1 MESILKSNSTELTS
15 INSELPTNIERIIS
29 FIKDTNKESGMNS
42 LKNQLEEYKK
52 LQIAKDS
59 EISKLNDINSSKQN
73 EIDRLKNIIEEQKKG
88 NREKQ
93 LEEEI
98 KLEKEKL
105 NTKIND
111 LELKIYNLNDEK
123 NVLTKENNNL
133 KEQIEAIKQKE
144 ENKDNINQEKEK
156 EKEDKDIIEN
166 NKIDENKD
174 DNNEIEKIKK
184 EKEELSNNYQ
194 QLMKEKLIIEDE
206 KNRLFNEYNNI
217 LEENNKIK
225 NEKNDL
231 NDEYNKLK
239 SEYDK
244 LKEEFNNNEIRLKTY
259 IAQENI
265 KKNNTND
272 DLYITKLTELDELKL
287 KISKY
292 ESGELI
298 PNIVVQKYNK
308 EKSELKNQLTSEF
321 KEKEKNYIK
330 NLEEKDKKIL
340 EYVSKIK
347 QGESRIKILN
357 ENIIGINQE
366 KGELENIVIKQESR
380 VGKLGEKVD
389 KIESLLKNKNDEI
402 RENENYSLKLI
413 NIIKEQK
420 NLIYTLKKEQK
431 SLEENYSTNEETTN
445 TINSLKAQITALKR
459 KLDVKEDSF
468 LTLQKSHKILQE
480 KYLKT
485 CSNNRKKEQELLLN
499 QAKKLRADKIQREKD
514 QLFEKN
520 KKRLEL
526 KKELMEKNYSS
537 LNNFKPKKLPT
548 SASKNKNE
556 QFTLDKE
563 EIIGKLDEGKN
574 DKSTIQMGPVLPI
587 ILSSKNKERIERMKL
602 KSEDDGKFEEISD
615 MMNNII
621 NEL

>member
-1 MESILKSNSTELTS
+1 
-15 INSELPTNIERIIS
+15 
-29 FIKDTNKESGMNS
+29 MNS

-123 NVLTKENNNL
+123 NILTKENNNL

-144 ENKDNINQEKEK
+144 ENNDNINQEK

-184 EKEELSNNYQ
+184 EKEELSNNYE

-239 SEYDK
+239 SEFDK

-265 KKNNTND
+265 NKNNTND

-298 PNIVVQKYNK
+298 PNTVVQKYNK

-431 SLEENYSTNEETTN
+431 SLEENNSTNEETTN

>member
-1 MESILKSNSTELTS
+1 
-15 INSELPTNIERIIS
+15 
-29 FIKDTNKESGMNS
+29 MNS

-59 EISKLNDINSSKQN
+59 EISKLNDINLSKQN

-156 EKEDKDIIEN
+156 EKEDIIEN

-184 EKEELSNNYQ
+184 EKEELSNNYE

-265 KKNNTND
+265 NKNNTND

-330 NLEEKDKKIL
+330 NLEEKDKKLL

-431 SLEENYSTNEETTN
+431 SLEENNSANEETTN

>member
-15 INSELPTNIERIIS
+15 INSELPTNIEKIIS
-29 FIKDTNKESGMNS
+29 FIKDTNKESGTNS

-184 EKEELSNNYQ
+184 EKEELSNNYE

-206 KNRLFNEYNNI
+206 KNRLFNDYNNI

-265 KKNNTND
+265 NKNNTND

-308 EKSELKNQLTSEF
+308 EKSELKNQLISEF

-431 SLEENYSTNEETTN
+431 SLEENNSTNEETTN

-563 EIIGKLDEGKN
+563 EIIGKIDEGKN

>member
-1 MESILKSNSTELTS
+1 
-15 INSELPTNIERIIS
+15 
-29 FIKDTNKESGMNS
+29 MNS

-123 NVLTKENNNL
+123 NILTKENNNL

-184 EKEELSNNYQ
+184 EKEELSNNYE

-265 KKNNTND
+265 NKNNTND

-308 EKSELKNQLTSEF
+308 EKSELKNQLISEF

-431 SLEENYSTNEETTN
+431 SLEENNSTNEETTN

>member
-1 MESILKSNSTELTS
+1 
-15 INSELPTNIERIIS
+15 
-29 FIKDTNKESGMNS
+29 MNS

-184 EKEELSNNYQ
+184 EKEELSNNYE

-265 KKNNTND
+265 NKNNTND

-431 SLEENYSTNEETTN
+431 SLEENNSANEETTN

>member
-1 MESILKSNSTELTS
+1 
-15 INSELPTNIERIIS
+15 
-29 FIKDTNKESGMNS
+29 MNS

-123 NVLTKENNNL
+123 NILTKENNNL

-174 DNNEIEKIKK
+174 ENNEIEKIKK
-184 EKEELSNNYQ
+184 EKEELSNNYE

-265 KKNNTND
+265 NKNNTND

>member
-1 MESILKSNSTELTS
+1 LESILKSNSTELTS
-15 INSELPTNIERIIS
+15 INSELPTNIEKIIS

-156 EKEDKDIIEN
+156 EDKDIIEN

-184 EKEELSNNYQ
+184 EKEELSNNYG
-194 QLMKEKLIIEDE
+194 QLMKEKLIIEEE

-239 SEYDK
+239 SENDK

-265 KKNNTND
+265 NKNNTND

-431 SLEENYSTNEETTN
+431 SLEENNSTNEETTN

>member
-1 MESILKSNSTELTS
+1 
-15 INSELPTNIERIIS
+15 
-29 FIKDTNKESGMNS
+29 MNS

-123 NVLTKENNNL
+123 NILTKENNNL

-144 ENKDNINQEKEK
+144 ENKDNINQEK

-184 EKEELSNNYQ
+184 EKEELSNNYE

-239 SEYDK
+239 SEFDK

-265 KKNNTND
+265 NKNNTND

-298 PNIVVQKYNK
+298 PNIVVKKYNK

-563 EIIGKLDEGKN
+563 EIIGKIDEGKN

>member
-1 MESILKSNSTELTS
+1 
-15 INSELPTNIERIIS
+15 
-29 FIKDTNKESGMNS
+29 MNS

-123 NVLTKENNNL
+123 NILTKENNNL

-184 EKEELSNNYQ
+184 EKEELSNNYE

-239 SEYDK
+239 SEFDK

-265 KKNNTND
+265 NKNNTND

-298 PNIVVQKYNK
+298 PNTVVQKYNK

-340 EYVSKIK
+340 EYASKIK

>member
-1 MESILKSNSTELTS
+1 
-15 INSELPTNIERIIS
+15 
-29 FIKDTNKESGMNS
+29 MNS

-73 EIDRLKNIIEEQKKG
+73 EIDRLKNIIEKQKKG

-123 NVLTKENNNL
+123 NILTKENNNL

-184 EKEELSNNYQ
+184 EKEELSNNYE

-265 KKNNTND
+265 NKNNTND

-431 SLEENYSTNEETTN
+431 SLEENNSTNEETTN

>member
-1 MESILKSNSTELTS
+1 
-15 INSELPTNIERIIS
+15 
-29 FIKDTNKESGMNS
+29 MNS

-59 EISKLNDINSSKQN
+59 EISKLNDINLSKQN

-123 NVLTKENNNL
+123 NILTKENNNL

-156 EKEDKDIIEN
+156 EKEDKDIIEK

-184 EKEELSNNYQ
+184 EKEELSNNYE

-265 KKNNTND
+265 NKNNTND

-431 SLEENYSTNEETTN
+431 SLEENNSTNEETTN

>member
-1 MESILKSNSTELTS
+1 
-15 INSELPTNIERIIS
+15 
-29 FIKDTNKESGMNS
+29 MNS

-123 NVLTKENNNL
+123 NILTKENNNL

-144 ENKDNINQEKEK
+144 ENKDNINQEK

-184 EKEELSNNYQ
+184 EKEELSNNYE
-194 QLMKEKLIIEDE
+194 QLKKEKLIIEEE

-265 KKNNTND
+265 NKNNTND

-298 PNIVVQKYNK
+298 PNTVVQKYNK
-308 EKSELKNQLTSEF
+308 EKSELKNQLISEF

-431 SLEENYSTNEETTN
+431 SLEENNSTNEETTN

>member
-1 MESILKSNSTELTS
+1 
-15 INSELPTNIERIIS
+15 
-29 FIKDTNKESGMNS
+29 MNS

-123 NVLTKENNNL
+123 NILTKENNNL

-144 ENKDNINQEKEK
+144 ENKDNINQEK

-184 EKEELSNNYQ
+184 EKEELSNNYE

-265 KKNNTND
+265 NKNNTND

-308 EKSELKNQLTSEF
+308 EKSELKNQLISEF

-431 SLEENYSTNEETTN
+431 SLEENNSTNEETTN

>member
-1 MESILKSNSTELTS
+1 
-15 INSELPTNIERIIS
+15 
-29 FIKDTNKESGMNS
+29 MNS

-123 NVLTKENNNL
+123 NILTKENNNL

-184 EKEELSNNYQ
+184 EKEELSNNYE

-265 KKNNTND
+265 NKNNTND

-308 EKSELKNQLTSEF
+308 EKSELKNQLISEF

>member
-1 MESILKSNSTELTS
+1 
-15 INSELPTNIERIIS
+15 
-29 FIKDTNKESGMNS
+29 MNS

-156 EKEDKDIIEN
+156 EDKDIIEN

-184 EKEELSNNYQ
+184 EKEELSNNYE

-265 KKNNTND
+265 NKNNTND

-298 PNIVVQKYNK
+298 PNTVVQKYNK

>member
-1 MESILKSNSTELTS
+1 
-15 INSELPTNIERIIS
+15 
-29 FIKDTNKESGMNS
+29 MNS

-123 NVLTKENNNL
+123 NILTKENNNL

-184 EKEELSNNYQ
+184 EKEELSNNYE

-265 KKNNTND
+265 NKNNTND

-330 NLEEKDKKIL
+330 NLEETDKKIL

-431 SLEENYSTNEETTN
+431 SLEENNSTNEETTN

>member
-1 MESILKSNSTELTS
+1 
-15 INSELPTNIERIIS
+15 
-29 FIKDTNKESGMNS
+29 MNS

-123 NVLTKENNNL
+123 NILTKENNNL

-184 EKEELSNNYQ
+184 EKEELSNNYEK
-194 QLMKEKLIIEDE
+194 LMKEKLIIEDE

-265 KKNNTND
+265 NKNNTND

-587 ILSSKNKERIERMKL
+587 ILSSKNKERIEKMKL

>member
-1 MESILKSNSTELTS
+1 
-15 INSELPTNIERIIS
+15 
-29 FIKDTNKESGMNS
+29 MNS

-123 NVLTKENNNL
+123 NILTKENNNL

-156 EKEDKDIIEN
+156 EDKDIIEN

-174 DNNEIEKIKK
+174 GNNEIEKIKK
-184 EKEELSNNYQ
+184 EKEELSNNYE

-265 KKNNTND
+265 NKNNTND

-347 QGESRIKILN
+347 QGESRIKVLN

>member
-1 MESILKSNSTELTS
+1 
-15 INSELPTNIERIIS
+15 
-29 FIKDTNKESGMNS
+29 MNS

-184 EKEELSNNYQ
+184 EKEELSNNYE

-206 KNRLFNEYNNI
+206 KNRLFNDYNNI

-265 KKNNTND
+265 NKNNTND

-431 SLEENYSTNEETTN
+431 SLEENNSTNEETTN

-485 CSNNRKKEQELLLN
+485 CSNNRK
-499 QAKKLRADKIQREKD
+499 
-514 QLFEKN
+514 
-520 KKRLEL
+520 
-526 KKELMEKNYSS
+526 S
-537 LNNFKPKKLPT
+537 
-548 SASKNKNE
+548 
-556 QFTLDKE
+556 
-563 EIIGKLDEGKN
+563 
-574 DKSTIQMGPVLPI
+574 
-587 ILSSKNKERIERMKL
+587 
-602 KSEDDGKFEEISD
+602 
-615 MMNNII
+615 
-621 NEL
+621 

>member
-1 MESILKSNSTELTS
+1 
-15 INSELPTNIERIIS
+15 
-29 FIKDTNKESGMNS
+29 MNS

-156 EKEDKDIIEN
+156 EDKDIIEN
-166 NKIDENKD
+166 KKIDENKD

-184 EKEELSNNYQ
+184 EKEELSNNYE

-265 KKNNTND
+265 NKNNTND

-308 EKSELKNQLTSEF
+308 EKSELKNQLISEF

-431 SLEENYSTNEETTN
+431 SLEENNSTNEETTN

>member
-1 MESILKSNSTELTS
+1 LESILKSNSTELTS
-15 INSELPTNIERIIS
+15 INSELPTNIEKIIS

-156 EKEDKDIIEN
+156 EDKDIIEN

-184 EKEELSNNYQ
+184 EKEELSNNYE

-265 KKNNTND
+265 NKNNTND

-298 PNIVVQKYNK
+298 PNTVVQKYNK

-431 SLEENYSTNEETTN
+431 SLEENNSTNEETTN

>member
-1 MESILKSNSTELTS
+1 
-15 INSELPTNIERIIS
+15 
-29 FIKDTNKESGMNS
+29 MNS

-59 EISKLNDINSSKQN
+59 EISKLNDINLSKQN

-184 EKEELSNNYQ
+184 EKEELSNNYE

-265 KKNNTND
+265 NKNNTND

-431 SLEENYSTNEETTN
+431 SLEENNSTNEETTN

>member
-1 MESILKSNSTELTS
+1 
-15 INSELPTNIERIIS
+15 
-29 FIKDTNKESGMNS
+29 MNS

-184 EKEELSNNYQ
+184 EKEELSNNYE

-265 KKNNTND
+265 NKNNTND

-298 PNIVVQKYNK
+298 PNTVVQKYNK

>member
-1 MESILKSNSTELTS
+1 
-15 INSELPTNIERIIS
+15 
-29 FIKDTNKESGMNS
+29 MNS

-123 NVLTKENNNL
+123 NILTKENNNL

-184 EKEELSNNYQ
+184 EKEELSNNYE

-265 KKNNTND
+265 NKNNTND

>member
-1 MESILKSNSTELTS
+1 
-15 INSELPTNIERIIS
+15 
-29 FIKDTNKESGMNS
+29 MNS

-52 LQIAKDS
+52 LQIAKDA

-184 EKEELSNNYQ
+184 EKEELSNNYE

-265 KKNNTND
+265 NKNNTND

-298 PNIVVQKYNK
+298 PNTVVQKYNK

>member
-15 INSELPTNIERIIS
+15 INSELPTNIEKIIS
-29 FIKDTNKESGMNS
+29 FIKDTNKDSGMNS

-184 EKEELSNNYQ
+184 EKEELSNNYE

-206 KNRLFNEYNNI
+206 KKRLFNEYNNI

-265 KKNNTND
+265 NKNNTND

-308 EKSELKNQLTSEF
+308 EKSELKNQLISEF

-431 SLEENYSTNEETTN
+431 SLEENNSTNEETTN

>member
-1 MESILKSNSTELTS
+1 
-15 INSELPTNIERIIS
+15 
-29 FIKDTNKESGMNS
+29 MNS

-184 EKEELSNNYQ
+184 EKEELSNNYE

-265 KKNNTND
+265 NKNNTND

-431 SLEENYSTNEETTN
+431 SLEENNSTNEETTN

-485 CSNNRKKEQELLLN
+485 CSNNRKKEQELLFN

-537 LNNFKPKKLPT
+537 LNNFKPKKLPI
-548 SASKNKNE
+548 SATKNKNE

>member
-1 MESILKSNSTELTS
+1 M
-15 INSELPTNIERIIS
+15 
-29 FIKDTNKESGMNS
+29 
-42 LKNQLEEYKK
+42 
-52 LQIAKDS
+52 
-59 EISKLNDINSSKQN
+59 
-73 EIDRLKNIIEEQKKG
+73 
-88 NREKQ
+88 
-93 LEEEI
+93 
-98 KLEKEKL
+98 
-105 NTKIND
+105 
-111 LELKIYNLNDEK
+111 
-123 NVLTKENNNL
+123 TKENNNL

-144 ENKDNINQEKEK
+144 ENKDNINQEK

-184 EKEELSNNYQ
+184 EKEELSNNYE

-265 KKNNTND
+265 NKNNTND

-308 EKSELKNQLTSEF
+308 EKSELKNQLISEF

-431 SLEENYSTNEETTN
+431 SLEENNSTNEETTN

-602 KSEDDGKFEEISD
+602 KSEDNGKFEEISD

>member
-1 MESILKSNSTELTS
+1 
-15 INSELPTNIERIIS
+15 
-29 FIKDTNKESGMNS
+29 MNS

-166 NKIDENKD
+166 NKIDEKKD
-174 DNNEIEKIKK
+174 DNSEIEKIKK
-184 EKEELSNNYQ
+184 EKEELSNNYEQ
-194 QLMKEKLIIEDE
+194 IMKEKLIIEDE

-265 KKNNTND
+265 NKNNTND

>member
-1 MESILKSNSTELTS
+1 
-15 INSELPTNIERIIS
+15 
-29 FIKDTNKESGMNS
+29 MNS

-156 EKEDKDIIEN
+156 EDKDIIEN
-166 NKIDENKD
+166 NRIDENKD

-184 EKEELSNNYQ
+184 EKEELSNNYE

-265 KKNNTND
+265 NKNNTND

-298 PNIVVQKYNK
+298 PNTVVQKYNK

-340 EYVSKIK
+340 EYASKIK

>member
-1 MESILKSNSTELTS
+1 
-15 INSELPTNIERIIS
+15 
-29 FIKDTNKESGMNS
+29 MNS

-133 KEQIEAIKQKE
+133 KEQIEAIKKKE

-184 EKEELSNNYQ
+184 EKEELSNNYE

-265 KKNNTND
+265 NKNNTND

-308 EKSELKNQLTSEF
+308 EKSELKKQLTSEF

-431 SLEENYSTNEETTN
+431 SLEENNSTNEETTN

>member
-1 MESILKSNSTELTS
+1 
-15 INSELPTNIERIIS
+15 
-29 FIKDTNKESGMNS
+29 MNS

-123 NVLTKENNNL
+123 NILTKENNNL

-184 EKEELSNNYQ
+184 EKEELSNNYE

-206 KNRLFNEYNNI
+206 KNRLFNDYNNI

-239 SEYDK
+239 SEFDK

-265 KKNNTND
+265 NKNNTND

-431 SLEENYSTNEETTN
+431 SLEENNSTNEETTN

>member
-1 MESILKSNSTELTS
+1 
-15 INSELPTNIERIIS
+15 
-29 FIKDTNKESGMNS
+29 MNS

-98 KLEKEKL
+98 KSEKEKL

-156 EKEDKDIIEN
+156 EDKDIIEN

-184 EKEELSNNYQ
+184 EKEELSNNYE

-265 KKNNTND
+265 NKNNTND

-308 EKSELKNQLTSEF
+308 EKSELKNQLISEV

-499 QAKKLRADKIQREKD
+499 QAKKLRVDKIQREKD

>member
-1 MESILKSNSTELTS
+1 
-15 INSELPTNIERIIS
+15 
-29 FIKDTNKESGMNS
+29 MNS

-123 NVLTKENNNL
+123 NILTKENNNL

-156 EKEDKDIIEN
+156 ENKDIIEN

-184 EKEELSNNYQ
+184 EKEELSNNYE

-239 SEYDK
+239 SEFDK

-265 KKNNTND
+265 NKNNTYD

-431 SLEENYSTNEETTN
+431 SLEENNSTNEETTN

>member
-1 MESILKSNSTELTS
+1 
-15 INSELPTNIERIIS
+15 
-29 FIKDTNKESGMNS
+29 MNS

-144 ENKDNINQEKEK
+144 ENKDDINQEK

-166 NKIDENKD
+166 NNIDENKD

-184 EKEELSNNYQ
+184 EKEELSNNYE

-265 KKNNTND
+265 NKNNTND